1 MAGLARVDKKRWR
14 AGGRQRG
21 RCFAADMATFA
32 HTHDHYTALAIQHG
46 LHRAHKTITLAR
58 GQTEQR
64 TRFYGE
70 GVRRQLQ
77 GSRSVKRGVLGVN
90 RHGNCVAYDQ
100 AILGT
105 TPHVASTLELVLLYL
120 VAAVLGVVVCRSL
133 KLPPML
139 GYLVVGVLI
148 GPNALALARDTAG
161 VKYLAEFGVVFLMF
175 VIGLEFNLPKLRSMR
190 TLVFGLGLSQ
200 VLLTMVGTLL
210 GHVALSFSYAWL
222 IGSAW
227 QMSWQGA
234 VVLGGAMAMSSTA
247 MIVKLMAERLE
258 LESEHGKRV
267 MGVLLFQDLAVVPLL
282 VLIPALGS
290 SGEELL
296 RAVGWAALKA
306 AAVLTVLLVGVQ
318 RAMRWWLTLV
328 ARRKSEELFMLNL
341 LLVTLGLAYLT
352 EHAGLSLALGA
363 FVAGMLV
370 AETEYK
376 HQVET
381 DIRPFHDVL
390 LGLFFI
396 TIGMKLDW
404 RPVIDQW
411 LLVLLLT
418 CGPVLLKFA
427 LVAALA
433 RLFRA
438 APGVALRTGLYL
450 AQAGEFGFV
459 LLTLGAEQG
468 IVAPQWMS
476 PVLASMV
483 LSMLATPFLIQ
494 YSNAIVNKL
503 SASDWLMQ
511 SVALTTIAK
520 RSISAERH
528 VIICGYGRS
537 GQNLARLLVP
547 EGIAYMALDLDPDR
561 VRQAA
566 AAGQNVVF
574 GDAARLQSLM
584 AAGLARAAAV
594 VITYHD
600 TPSALKIL
608 RLVQEHAPKVPVVVR
623 TIDDSDFERLRA
635 AGATEV
641 VPEAIEGSLMLA
653 GHALALV
660 GVPMQRVIRITRDA
674 RDARYSLLR
683 GYFHGADDDT
693 VEELQQ
699 ARLQSVTLPE
709 VTACA
714 GLPLKALD
722 LHALSVSVV
731 SIRLGSGAVLEPTPQ
746 HQLKGGDTLVLA
758 GLPES
763 LALAEEKLLR
773 G

>member
-1 MAGLARVDKKRWR
+1 M
-14 AGGRQRG
+14 
-21 RCFAADMATFA
+21 
-32 HTHDHYTALAIQHG
+32 
-46 LHRAHKTITLAR
+46 
-58 GQTEQR
+58 
-64 TRFYGE
+64 
-70 GVRRQLQ
+70 
-77 GSRSVKRGVLGVN
+77 
-90 RHGNCVAYDQ
+90 
-100 AILGT
+100 
-105 TPHVASTLELVLLYL
+105 ASTLELVLLYL

-148 GPNALALARDTAG
+148 GPNALAFAQDSAA

-175 VIGLEFNLPKLRSMR
+175 VIGLEFNLPKLKSMR

-200 VLLTMVGTLL
+200 VFLTMAGTLL
-210 GHVALSFSYAWL
+210 GHGLLVWGYAWVT
-222 IGSAW
+222 GNAW
-227 QMSWQGA
+227 QMGWQGA
-234 VVLGGAMAMSSTA
+234 VVLGGAIAMSSTA
-247 MIVKLMAERLE
+247 IVVKLMAERLE

-290 SGEELL
+290 SGQELMS
-296 RAVGWAALKA
+296 AMAFAALKA
-306 AAVLTVLLVGVQ
+306 VALLTVLLVGGQKV
-318 RAMRWWLTLV
+318 MRWWLTLV
-328 ARRKSEELFMLNL
+328 ARRKSEELFILNL
-341 LLVTLGLAYLT
+341 LLITLGLAYLT

-404 RPVIDQW
+404 RPVLDQW
-411 LLVLLLT
+411 FLVLALT
-418 CGPVLLKFA
+418 TMPVVAKFV

-433 RLFRA
+433 RAFRA
-438 APGVALRTGLYL
+438 TPGVALRTGLYL

-459 LLTLGAEQG
+459 LLTLGADRG
-468 IVAPQWMS
+468 IVSPEWVS

-483 LSMLATPFLIQ
+483 LSMLATPFLIM
-494 YSNAIVNKL
+494 YSDRIVNRL

-520 RSISAERH
+520 RAIATEGH

-537 GQNLARLLVP
+537 GQNLARLLAP
-547 EGIAYMALDLDPDR
+547 EKIPYMALDLDPDR

-566 AAGQNVVF
+566 AAGQSVVF
-574 GDAARLQSLM
+574 GDAARLPSLM

-594 VITYHD
+594 VVSYHD

-608 RLVQEHAPKVPVVVR
+608 RLVQEHAPRVPVIVR
-623 TIDDSDFERLRA
+623 TIDDSEIDKLRA

-641 VPEAIEGSLMLA
+641 VPEAVEGSLMLA

-660 GVPMQRVIRITRDA
+660 GVPMARVIRITRDA

-693 VEELQQ
+693 VSELSQ
-699 ARLQSVTLPE
+699 ARLRSVTLPD
-709 VTACA
+709 AGRCA
-714 GLPLKALD
+714 GQTLAQLA
-722 LHALSVSVV
+722 LHAVGVSVV
-731 SIRLGSGAVLEPTPQ
+731 SVRRTNGGVIPAADEVL
-746 HQLKGGDTLVLA
+746 LNGGDTLVLS
-758 GLPES
+758 GLPEA
-763 LALAEEKLLR
+763 LALAEDKLLGAR
-773 G
+773 

>member
-1 MAGLARVDKKRWR
+1 L
-14 AGGRQRG
+14 
-21 RCFAADMATFA
+21 
-32 HTHDHYTALAIQHG
+32 
-46 LHRAHKTITLAR
+46 
-58 GQTEQR
+58 
-64 TRFYGE
+64 
-70 GVRRQLQ
+70 
-77 GSRSVKRGVLGVN
+77 
-90 RHGNCVAYDQ
+90 
-100 AILGT
+100 
-105 TPHVASTLELVLLYL
+105 ASTLELVLLYL

-200 VLLTMVGTLL
+200 VVLTMGGALL
-210 GHVALSFSYAWL
+210 GHFLLVALYERVS
-222 IGSAW
+222 GQQW

-234 VVLGGAMAMSSTA
+234 VVLGGAIAMSSTA
-247 MIVKLMAERLE
+247 IVVKLMAERLE
-258 LESEHGKRV
+258 MESEHGRRV

-290 SGEELL
+290 SGEDLMK
-296 RAVGWAALKA
+296 AMGWAALKA
-306 AAVLTVLLVGVQ
+306 SLLLTILLVGGQ
-318 RAMRWWLTLV
+318 RVMRWWLTQV
-328 ARRKSEELFMLNL
+328 ARRKSDELFMLNL
-341 LLVTLGLAYLT
+341 LLITLGLAYLT
-352 EHAGLSLALGA
+352 ELAGLSLALGA

-404 RPVIDQW
+404 RPVLDQW

-418 CGPVLLKFA
+418 CGPVVAKFV

-433 RLFRA
+433 RAFRA

-459 LLTLGAEQG
+459 LLTLGADNG
-468 IVAPQWMS
+468 LVAPAWMS

-483 LSMLATPFLIQ
+483 LSMLATPFLVM
-494 YSNAIVNKL
+494 YSNRIVNRL

-520 RSISAERH
+520 RSIASERH

-537 GQNLARLLVP
+537 GQNLARLLSP
-547 EGIAYMALDLDPDR
+547 EGIPYMALDLDPDR

-566 AAGQNVVF
+566 AAGQSVVF

-594 VITYHD
+594 VVSYHD

-608 RLVQEHAPKVPVVVR
+608 KLVQAHAPKVPVIVR
-623 TIDDSDFERLRA
+623 TVDDSDIDKLKA

-641 VPEAIEGSLMLA
+641 VPEAVEGSLMLA

-693 VEELQQ
+693 SEERQQ
-699 ARLQSVTLPE
+699 ARLQSVTLHE
-709 VTACA
+709 ASYCLGQTLAA
-714 GLPLKALD
+714 QA
-722 LHALSVSVV
+722 LHAVGVSVV
-731 SIRLGSGAVLEPTPQ
+731 SIRRASGGVVDPNPAHVLMAA
-746 HQLKGGDTLVLA
+746 DTLVLS
-758 GLPES
+758 GLPEP